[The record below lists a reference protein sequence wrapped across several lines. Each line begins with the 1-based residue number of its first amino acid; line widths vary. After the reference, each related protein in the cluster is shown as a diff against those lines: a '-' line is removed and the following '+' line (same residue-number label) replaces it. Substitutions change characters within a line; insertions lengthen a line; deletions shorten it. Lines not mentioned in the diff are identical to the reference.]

1 MLKIKNI
8 FKYEPKIAKTL
19 KEYEQNKTGLPFD
32 EEEDKFFCSTDDV
45 QVIINGHRYNL
56 S

>member
-19 KEYEQNKTGLPFD
+19 KEYEQKEKAKQQKPKVQNR
-32 EEEDKFFCSTDDV
+32 STTKSNV
-45 QVIINGHRYNL
+45 
-56 S
+56 